1 MKVEG
6 GTQCSCFQQGIE
18 TTNSFEINHGQQIT
32 NNEAREEQFKCI
44 FLQPMHLH
52 YKFKI

>member
-1 MKVEG
+1 MKIEG
-6 GTQCSCFQQGIE
+6 SFFFQQGIE
-18 TTNSFEINHGQQIT
+18 ITIFLKINHGQQIT
-32 NNEAREEQFKCI
+32 NNEGKEEQFKCI